1 MPRRTFQQV
10 IARDPAYSGSFGTD
24 QVSKVEPLTPKELP
38 PPVGEPS
45 QAPEV
50 VQPAQE
56 KPSPPMPSLV
66 PGSGLAPSRPQLQPG
81 GLADVAERPS
91 HPIRRK
97 VHVPVR
103 LRPLAE
109 QVDHIAATGL
119 RPRDV
124 LKAAWRKATSG
135 YVLGP
140 DYIAP
145 ASVSRAGGAASF
157 FNTTLTVDAEAL
169 AALAR
174 VHDPLGV
181 QGGWWLLR
189 GQVEPRFW
197 GAIEDVLAQVA
208 ADKAPDGTTS

>member
-1 MPRRTFQQV
+1 MVRRTIQHLTG
-10 IARDPAYSGSFGTD
+10 RDPAYSGSFGTD
-24 QVSKVEPLTPKELP
+24 RASSVEHPPPKEPRVPARESSRAL
-38 PPVGEPS
+38 ET
-45 QAPEV
+45 
-50 VQPAQE
+50 VQPVEGGDAPT
-56 KPSPPMPSLV
+56 KPS
-66 PGSGLAPSRPQLQPG
+66 SGTSSESTPLAPSGQPNNAVG
-81 GLADVAERPS
+81 AEDQVSQPS
-91 HPIRRK
+91 RGK

-109 QVDHIAATGL
+109 QVDRIAATGL

-140 DYIAP
+140 DYIPAP
-145 ASVSRAGGAASF
+145 SVSRAGGATIF
-157 FNTTLTVDAEAL
+157 FNTTLTVDSQAL
-169 AALAR
+169 SALAR

-197 GAIEDVLAQVA
+197 AAIEDVLAQVA
-208 ADKAPDGTTS
+208 ATKAPDGTTS